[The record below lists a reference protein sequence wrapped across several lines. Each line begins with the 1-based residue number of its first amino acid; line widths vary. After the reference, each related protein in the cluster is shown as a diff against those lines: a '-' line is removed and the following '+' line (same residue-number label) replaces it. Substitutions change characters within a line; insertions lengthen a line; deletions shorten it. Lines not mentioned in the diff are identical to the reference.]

1 MLVLDLAA
9 AFDQAIWGRRLLD
22 HPYYQRWQE
31 GLLTLGD
38 LAAYAE
44 QYRHVERCLPG
55 VLSAT
60 AERLGAGPARRLV
73 EDNLRDERSR
83 PQPHVELFE
92 GFAAAVGAG
101 QEAGATGAT
110 RELVDLYHRAAS
122 SDPVAAL
129 AVIGA
134 YELQAAEVAAT
145 KAESLRVHY
154 RLSAEG
160 TEFWD
165 VHAELEQGHA
175 AWTLDALRM
184 LAPSPATVREFAAT
198 SADSWWAFLDE
209 RETSPSS

>member
-9 AFDQAIWGRRLLD
+9 AFDQAIWGLRLLD

-60 AERLGAGPARRLV
+60 AERLGAGPAKRLV

-92 GFAAAVGAG
+92 GFAAAVGAD

-110 RELVDLYHRAAS
+110 RELVDLYRAAS

-129 AVIGA
+129 SVIGA
-134 YELQAAEVAAT
+134 
-145 KAESLRVHY
+145 
-154 RLSAEG
+154 
-160 TEFWD
+160 
-165 VHAELEQGHA
+165 
-175 AWTLDALRM
+175 
-184 LAPSPATVREFAAT
+184 
-198 SADSWWAFLDE
+198 
-209 RETSPSS
+209 